1 MILDWTSFSN
11 QILVGED
18 ARIHRCHTQ
27 PFIDFFYQGIKNRL
41 GLMVQIGEADQIPES
56 LTKLETIQIE
66 KIRREPDCYVSISID
81 NTELFQ
87 VFYSLLCQLAQKVM
101 VNQKEPLPALL
112 REIASLES
120 LLKKKA
126 TLSLEKQIGLFGE
139 LTVLERI
146 LGNDSS
152 VGVDCWTGPNRDSH
166 DFRLKGNELEVKTAL
181 STQRIH
187 TIHGF
192 RQLFPSAGHE
202 LALVSVLL
210 ARAPREDGF
219 SLPELVRQ
227 IERLIS
233 ERGLPADHFQ
243 DRLDSMG
250 YNHEHAQLYSARY
263 VLRQPLAFIPI
274 GEGFPRLTLELIQG
288 GLGAEAS
295 RVQTVQYDLNVEG
308 LGHEQGQ
315 EGFPAFLGGSDV

>member
-18 ARIHRCHTQ
+18 ARIHRCHTH

-41 GLMVQIGEADQIPES
+41 GLMVQIGEADQIPDS
-56 LTKLETIQIE
+56 LTRLETIQIE
-66 KIRREPDCYVSISID
+66 KIRRESDCYVSVSID
-81 NTELFQ
+81 KAELFQ

-101 VNQKEPLPALL
+101 VSHKEPLPALL

-139 LTVLERI
+139 LTVLKQI
-146 LGNDSS
+146 LENNVA
-152 VGVDCWTGPNRDSH
+152 VGADCWTGPNRDSH
-166 DFRLKGNELEVKTAL
+166 DFRLKGKELEVKTAL
-181 STQRIH
+181 STHRIH

-192 RQLFPSAGHE
+192 RQLFPSGGHE
-202 LALVSVLL
+202 LALISVLL
-210 ARAPREDGF
+210 ARAPQGDGH
-219 SLPELVRQ
+219 SLPELVGLIDQ
-227 IERLIS
+227 IVL
-233 ERGLPADHFQ
+233 ERGFPADHLQ

-250 YNHEHAQLYSARY
+250 YNHEHAQLYASRY
-263 VLRQPLAFIPI
+263 VLRQPLAYIPI
-274 GEGFPRLTLELIQG
+274 GEGFPRITLELIQH
-288 GLGAEAS
+288 GLGEEAS

-308 LGHEQGQ
+308 LGFEQGQ
-315 EGFPAFLGGSDV
+315 EGFPAFLGGPGE